1 MSVNFP
7 SMAIWSFFKLRMVRM
22 AILVP
27 LDGQGAWIPEMM
39 DLVGVANAIS
49 GSSVLLLKFCFRVAS
64 SNCILEK
71 LEYILL
77 CCHLPGST

>member
-1 MSVNFP
+1 MT
-7 SMAIWSFFKLRMVRM
+7 IWTFFFKLRMVRM

-49 GSSVLLLKFCFRVAS
+49 GSSVLLLNFCFRVAS

-77 CCHLPGST
+77 YVAASLVVRSNVG